1 MPYISIW
8 PSRWYEKIGQA
19 MKCMY
24 GSSKE
29 NCLNLN
35 LTDDCSAKM
44 SVARSS
50 DIFFFKEKE
59 KEKQQL
65 VI

>member
-19 MKCMY
+19 AKWIH
-24 GSSKE
+24 GSSKG

-35 LTDDCSAKM
+35 LTDDCSAEM

-50 DIFFFKEKE
+50 DIFFIKKEK
-59 KEKQQL
+59 
-65 VI
+65 